1 MLTLFTL
8 GHLDDCGADQPVAQ
22 HVATRELF
30 DDLAITAALRRL
42 VSDRL
47 MKVRIEIGPERLD
60 RLDAALAQDVEELA
74 MDELD
79 ALAIGFRA
87 VGAGIG
93 LQRPFEIV
101 DERKEITDDVG
112 RDRFGCAL
120 TVAFYALAVIVEFGR
135 LAEQPIVIVVAL
147 LLELVG
153 VDDR

>member
-1 MLTLFTL
+1 
-8 GHLDDCGADQPVAQ
+8 
-22 HVATRELF
+22 
-30 DDLAITAALRRL
+30 
-42 VSDRL
+42 
-47 MKVRIEIGPERLD
+47 
-60 RLDAALAQDVEELA
+60 

-87 VGAGIG
+87 VGAGVG

-101 DERKEITDDVG
+101 DERKEIADDVG

-120 TVAFYALAVIVEFGR
+120 TVAFDALAVVVEFGR
-135 LAEQPIVIVVAL
+135 LAQQPIVVVVAL